1 MISHY
6 ENSGKLES
14 KHGSLGEGLC
24 RPSWVLT
31 FTSFRKSK
39 YEGLRREG
47 LRREGL
53 RREVDEGF
61 PSPLLK

>member
-1 MISHY
+1 MISRY

-14 KHGSLGEGLC
+14 KHGLLGEGLY

-39 YEGLRREG
+39 YEGLRRE
-47 LRREGL
+47 
-53 RREVDEGF
+53 VDEGF
-61 PSPLLK
+61 PSPLVK

>member
-1 MISHY
+1 MISRY

-14 KHGSLGEGLC
+14 KHGSLGEGS
-24 RPSWVLT
+24 SWVLT

-47 LRREGL
+47 LRRE
-53 RREVDEGF
+53 VDEGL

>member
-1 MISHY
+1 MISRY

-14 KHGSLGEGLC
+14 KHGSLNEGLC

-39 YEGLRREG
+39 YEGLRRE
-47 LRREGL
+47 
-53 RREVDEGF
+53 VDEGF
-61 PSPLLK
+61 PSPNENNS

>member
-1 MISHY
+1 MISRY

-31 FTSFRKSK
+31 FTSFQKSK
-39 YEGLRREG
+39 YEG

-61 PSPLLK
+61 PSPLLKLA

>member
-1 MISHY
+1 MISRY

-14 KHGSLGEGLC
+14 KHGLLGEGLC

-39 YEGLRREG
+39 YEGLRRE
-47 LRREGL
+47 
-53 RREVDEGF
+53 VDEGF
-61 PSPLLK
+61 PSPLVI

>member
-1 MISHY
+1 MISRY

-14 KHGSLGEGLC
+14 KHGLLGEGLC
-24 RPSWVLT
+24 RPSLVLT

-39 YEGLRREG
+39 YEGLRRE
-47 LRREGL
+47 
-53 RREVDEGF
+53 VDEGF